1 MQILAV
7 VAWSSAAYAIYLFIC
22 AFFSSRRNA
31 AKARS
36 LNCEEPIFQKNR
48 YPFGIDNVRR
58 SLAADRAQLFP
69 VDLIKRTTDNGAI
82 TYKYSLLGGTN
93 IFTADEKNIQAIL
106 ATNFADFG
114 MSSSPQRALLTVAR
128 RPRLRKT

>member
-1 MQILAV
+1 ML
-7 VAWSSAAYAIYLFIC
+7 VAFACSSAAYAIYLFVS
-22 AFFSSRRNA
+22 ASFSSRRYA
-31 AKARS
+31 AKART
-36 LNCEEPIFQKNR
+36 LNCEEPLVQKNR

-69 VDLIKRTTDNGAI
+69 VDLIKRTIDNGAI

-106 ATNFADFG
+106 ANNFADFG
-114 MSSSPQRALLTVAR
+114 MLSSPRAALLTVAF
-128 RPRLRKT
+128 RPRLRQV